1 MKLNIIIIFFIALS
15 SFSAQTKTNFEMID
29 SLLFLSTE
37 EIAEELNKNEDYF
50 LEFIA
55 ADDYVILK
63 SKVIQFLK
71 LRDFNIIDTEKTQ
84 NKLLYTIEEVKINYT
99 DIFKDGLFGTYL
111 VKRES
116 HLNGSFYLIN
126 NGNIG
131 NLNSFNHLLADTVL
145 YSEIPQLDNIAYSF
159 TSADLPEEPF
169 FSSALEPVIAI
180 GTAAVAVYLFFN
192 IRSR

>member
-1 MKLNIIIIFFIALS
+1 MKLNILIIFFIVLS

-29 SLLFLSTE
+29 SLLFVSTE
-37 EIAEELNKNEDYF
+37 KIAGELNKEEDYF

-55 ADDYVILK
+55 ADDYEILK
-63 SKVIQFLK
+63 SKIIQFLK
-71 LRDFNIIDTEKTQ
+71 LRDFNINDSENAQ
-84 NKLLYTIEEVKINYT
+84 NKLLYNLEEVKINYT
-99 DIFKDGLFGTYL
+99 DVFKDGLFGTYL

-116 HLNGSFYLIN
+116 HLDGSFYLSK

-131 NLNSFNHLLADTVL
+131 DVNSFNHFLADTVL
-145 YSEIPQLDNIAYSF
+145 YSEISQLDNIAYSF

-169 FSSALEPVIAI
+169 FSSTLEPVIAI